1 MYIIPWTGGRGQWY
15 HVCVGRPIRDA
26 RTQVI
31 NGIRFRKVDLD
42 GPLGDLG
49 TVSPDG

>member
-1 MYIIPWTGGRGQWY
+1 M
-15 HVCVGRPIRDA
+15 RDA

-31 NGIRFRKVDLD
+31 NGIRFRKPDLD
-42 GPLGDLG
+42 GPPGDLG